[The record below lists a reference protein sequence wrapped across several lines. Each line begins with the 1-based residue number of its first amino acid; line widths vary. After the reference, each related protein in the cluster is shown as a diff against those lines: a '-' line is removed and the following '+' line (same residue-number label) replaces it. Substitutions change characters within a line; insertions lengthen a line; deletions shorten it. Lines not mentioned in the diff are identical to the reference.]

1 MPQNSRKTKGANLAG
16 NGWSF
21 GDLRGVPTWP
31 EMTRHNE
38 IFWQCYECYECVQ
51 IRVDENTSISYA
63 NQQRVQNEDTAMMPL
78 TAARA
83 RQALLYLA
91 RAVTA
96 WQPTAPPLTTQPETC
111 EMFII
116 WRKILGTLL
125 TFHRIS
131 SLSRFTKSSWLC
143 LCDWHRGKERVREVA
158 CQRVSPPMPV
168 YLLAFPNALELS
180 QERGGVERLALVL
193 QAATRAWEMHKS
205 AWLLSIWF

>member
-38 IFWQCYECYECVQ
+38 IFWQRCECVQ

-96 WQPTAPPLTTQPETC
+96 WQPTAPPAHYTAWNVWDVYHMAQDPWNAAHISSDKQLVEIYEIELIMSLWLAERQ
-111 EMFII
+111 
-116 WRKILGTLL
+116 RKSARGRVSKGVASHACLPFGFSKCPRAIPTKEGVGARSGTL
-125 TFHRIS
+125 S
-131 SLSRFTKSSWLC
+131 SCSTSC
-143 LCDWHRGKERVREVA
+143 NTG
-158 CQRVSPPMPV
+158 MG
-168 YLLAFPNALELS
+168 NA
-180 QERGGVERLALVL
+180 
-193 QAATRAWEMHKS
+193 
-205 AWLLSIWF
+205 

>member
-1 MPQNSRKTKGANLAG
+1 MLRVLRVRPNSRWWKHFNFLCQSAESAKWRHCDDATDSCTRQAG
-16 NGWSF
+16 FTVLSQSC
-21 GDLRGVPTWP
+21 
-31 EMTRHNE
+31 H
-38 IFWQCYECYECVQ
+38 C
-51 IRVDENTSISYA
+51 
-63 NQQRVQNEDTAMMPL
+63 L
-78 TAARA
+78 TAHS
-83 RQALLYLA
+83 
-91 RAVTA
+91 
-96 WQPTAPPLTTQPETC
+96 PPLTTQPETC

-143 LCDWHRGKERVREVA
+143 LCDWQRGKERVREVA

-168 YLLAFPNALELS
+168 YLLAFPNGLELS